1 MITNSI
7 LGSRLGI
14 SVSPPDVRLITTPQ
28 DPYKW
33 AFVPEKRHL
42 FQKQLSKHCIR
53 AYKEIYTGIDDE
65 AFEAIPIDTSN
76 YQSYASPTITEVTQE
91 KTSNLEVEMKPA
103 ASFTAKINDL
113 TSHNLR
119 LITELEQWKSA
130 TSQAETLNRELEA
143 SLEAAQSDANA
154 IQQENERMKEA
165 CRQNSLAANCFRAKT
180 AQLEAIVKEIFSAL
194 ESAKAKIPAAYPDP

>member
-1 MITNSI
+1 VLSI
-7 LGSRLGI
+7 IKLYFFSSPASLFPNPEGGLPGRPTRPGREVPAWVVRPVGST
-14 SVSPPDVRLITTPQ
+14 D
-28 DPYKW
+28 
-33 AFVPEKRHL
+33 L

-76 YQSYASPTITEVTQE
+76 YQSYASPIMTEVTQE
-91 KTSNLEVEMKPA
+91 KTSNSEIEMKPA
-103 ASFTAKINDL
+103 ASFTAKINEL

-180 AQLEAIVKEIFSAL
+180 A
-194 ESAKAKIPAAYPDP
+194 

>member
-1 MITNSI
+1 
-7 LGSRLGI
+7 
-14 SVSPPDVRLITTPQ
+14 VSPPDVRLITTPQ

-53 AYKEIYTGIDDE
+53 AYKEIYAGINDE

-76 YQSYASPTITEVTQE
+76 YQSCASPTITEVTQE
-91 KTSNLEVEMKPA
+91 KTSNLEIEIKPA
-103 ASFTAKINDL
+103 ASFTAKINEL

-119 LITELEQWKSA
+119 LVTELEQWKSA
-130 TSQAETLNRELEA
+130 TLQAETLNRELEA

>member
-1 MITNSI
+1 LITNLI

-14 SVSPPDVRLITTPQ
+14 SVSPPDVRLMITPQ

-91 KTSNLEVEMKPA
+91 KTSYLEVVKPA
-103 ASFTAKINDL
+103 ASFTAKISEL
-113 TSHNLR
+113 TTHNLR
-119 LITELEQWKSA
+119 LITELEQ
-130 TSQAETLNRELEA
+130 
-143 SLEAAQSDANA
+143 
-154 IQQENERMKEA
+154 
-165 CRQNSLAANCFRAKT
+165 
-180 AQLEAIVKEIFSAL
+180 
-194 ESAKAKIPAAYPDP
+194 

>member
-1 MITNSI
+1 M
-7 LGSRLGI
+7 
-14 SVSPPDVRLITTPQ
+14 SPADVRLITTPQ

-42 FQKQLSKHCIR
+42 FRKQLSKHCIR
-53 AYKEIYTGIDDE
+53 AYKEIYAGVDDE
-65 AFEAIPIDTSN
+65 AFEAIPIDTSS

-91 KTSNLEVEMKPA
+91 KTSNLEVEVEPV

-130 TSQAETLNRELEA
+130 TSQAETLNCELEA

-154 IQQENERMKEA
+154 IQQENGHMREA
-165 CRQNSLAANCFRAKT
+165 CRQNSLAANLFRAKA
-180 AQLEAIVKEIFSAL
+180 AQLEAIVEEIFSAL

>member
-1 MITNSI
+1 
-7 LGSRLGI
+7 
-14 SVSPPDVRLITTPQ
+14 VSPADVRLITTPQ

-76 YQSYASPTITEVTQE
+76 YQSYASPIITEVTQE
-91 KTSNLEVEMKPA
+91 KTSNSEIEMKPA
-103 ASFTAKINDL
+103 ASFTAKINEL

-119 LITELEQWKSA
+119 LIIELEQWKSA
-130 TSQAETLNRELEA
+130 TSQAETLNRELEV

-194 ESAKAKIPAAYPDP
+194 ESAKAKIPAAYPDPIVDTV